1 MTLPKMKRICVF
13 CGSSPGR
20 QPAYLQSARDLGDA
34 LVRRQIGLVFGG
46 GRMGMMGEVARTVF
60 ERGGEVIGVI
70 PEGLVKKEMGYTD
83 LADLRVV
90 TNMHERKALMAEL
103 ADGFIAL
110 PGGFGTLEEFF
121 EVVTWAQLGLHPK
134 PCGLLDAA
142 GYYQLLG
149 DFLDSAV
156 REGFILGGHRDM
168 ILLESDPDALLD
180 RFMAYQPP
188 HIDKAAWA
196 LGLNR

>member
-1 MTLPKMKRICVF
+1 LKRICVF
-13 CGSSPGR
+13 CGSSPGSR
-20 QPAYLQSARDLGDA
+20 PAYLQSARDLGEA

-46 GRMGMMGEVARTVF
+46 GRLGMMGEVARTVF

-70 PEGLVKKEMGYTD
+70 PEGLVKKEVGYTE

-90 TNMHERKALMAEL
+90 STMHERKAAMAEL

-134 PCGLLDAA
+134 PCGLLDAV
-142 GYYQLLG
+142 GYYTLLG
-149 DFLDSAV
+149 DFLDNAV

-168 ILLESDPDALLD
+168 ILVESTADALLD
-180 RFMAYQPP
+180 RFAAYQAP

-196 LGLNR
+196 LGLKQ